1 MRIITGD
8 YIVKIYDNYGTRIKE
23 LDATTRS
30 LRDAEELGLQ
40 LLTQS
45 ETTDGRYPS
54 SYTIDRRL
62 TNSLDPKA
70 KW

>member
-1 MRIITGD
+1 MRINTGD

-23 LDATTRS
+23 LDAATRS
-30 LRDAEELGLQ
+30 LRDAEELGIQ
-40 LLTQS
+40 LLVQS
-45 ETTDGRYPS
+45 VATDGRYPAS
-54 SYTIDRRL
+54 FTIDRRI